1 MMHDAASKLKTSDRL
16 RPILTAINRRAAC
29 RTGNREMLNSRE
41 LAMKKLVL
49 AVFLAIEAAALA
61 HAEPPAAGS
70 TGIGIKDYPWQAET
84 GEKSEALERKGN
96 RKRGGVLYALCRS
109 CHQPSAGGYS
119 DGRIPQL
126 AGQHS
131 RVLIKQMADIRAGL
145 RDSPT
150 MYPFAA
156 VLSDP
161 QDLADLAAYL
171 EGLCIPLEHGQ
182 YDAQDAVEQ
191 VANGRALY
199 EKECR
204 VCHGVNGEGSSYKL
218 YPVIAGQHYKYLFQQ
233 MTEIRDGKR
242 RNANPEMVRIISK
255 YNDDQLIAISA
266 YQSSLVMPGKMCKVR
281 GPARK
286 L

>member
-1 MMHDAASKLKTSDRL
+1 
-16 RPILTAINRRAAC
+16 
-29 RTGNREMLNSRE
+29 
-41 LAMKKLVL
+41 MKKLVL
-49 AVFLAIEAAALA
+49 ALLLAIEAAALA
-61 HAEPPAAGS
+61 HAEASAAGS
-70 TGIGIKDYPWQAET
+70 TSIGIKDYPWQAET

-96 RKRGGVLYALCRS
+96 RKRGEVLYALCRS
-109 CHQPSAGGYS
+109 CHQPSASGHS
-119 DGRIPQL
+119 DGSIPQL

-131 RVLIKQMADIRAGL
+131 SVLIKQMADIRAGL

-182 YDAQDAVEQ
+182 YDAQDAVQQ

-199 EKECR
+199 EKECT
-204 VCHGVNGEGSSYKL
+204 VCHGVNGEGSRYKL
-218 YPVIAGQHYKYLFQQ
+218 YPVIAGQHYKYLLQQ

-255 YNDDQLIAISA
+255 YSDDQLIAISA
-266 YQSSLVMPGKMCKVR
+266 YQSSLVMPGKTCKVR